1 MDAMKKDGNLFI
13 KMMQLSLSSLYK
25 DYIYIY
31 KQKNYYKII
40 IQQHQLDCEYLCI
53 YKKFN
58 FFRNNVFITILI
70 LINLMQLL

>member
-1 MDAMKKDGNLFI
+1 
-13 KMMQLSLSSLYK
+13 MQLSYFYMK
-25 DYIYIY
+25 IKNIYIY
-31 KQKNYYKII
+31 KKNYYKII
-40 IQQHQLDCEYLCI
+40 IHKRRLLDCEYLYI

>member
-1 MDAMKKDGNLFI
+1 
-13 KMMQLSLSSLYK
+13 MQLSYHLYMR

-31 KQKNYYKII
+31 ICIQKNYYKII
-40 IQQHQLDCEYLCI
+40 IQKRRLLDCEYLYI

-58 FFRNNVFITILI
+58 FFRNNVFIIILI

>member
-1 MDAMKKDGNLFI
+1 M
-13 KMMQLSLSSLYK
+13 
-25 DYIYIY
+25 YI
-31 KQKNYYKII
+31 QKNYYKII
-40 IQQHQLDCEYLCI
+40 IQKRRLLDCEYLYI